1 MAVVGASPVTFISE
15 STPGSTGKQYQI
27 PLADITITGGVA
39 SASAAWLGASG
50 LSGAD
55 TTTLIPAL
63 LAGLLHQG
71 LIAVPPS

>member
-15 STPGSTGKQYQI
+15 STNPGKQYQI
-27 PLADITITGGVA
+27 PLWEITITSGVA
-39 SASAAWLGASG
+39 SAATWMTAVG
-50 LSGAD
+50 LSGTD
-55 TTTLIPAL
+55 ESTLVPTL